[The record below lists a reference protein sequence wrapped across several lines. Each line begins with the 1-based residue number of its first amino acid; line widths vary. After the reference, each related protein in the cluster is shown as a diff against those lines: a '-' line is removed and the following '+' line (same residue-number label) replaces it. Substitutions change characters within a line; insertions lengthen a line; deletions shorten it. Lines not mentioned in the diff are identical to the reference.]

1 LTASAQKT
9 EYWRLLRGGGGLQ
22 PGPEI
27 NPYAAP
33 TEAAD
38 GGYSFDSAGTWRLA
52 TLSQRWWGAT
62 LDGLFYVLTA
72 IPAVVVASL
81 VRDAN
86 EPKVAILI
94 VVVLVTFVPL
104 AIYQMVLTART
115 GQSLGKKIIKTRI
128 VKLDGSA
135 PGFMHGVF
143 LRSWVTGLLGAIPYL
158 GTLVSLADL
167 LMIFRSDRRML
178 HDHIAG
184 TNVIQAL

>member
-1 LTASAQKT
+1 
-9 EYWRLLRGGGGLQ
+9 LQ
-22 PGPEI
+22 QGPDI

-38 GGYSFDSAGTWRLA
+38 GGYSFADAGAWRLA

-62 LDGLFYVLTA
+62 LDGLFYVLTV
-72 IPAVVVASL
+72 IPAAVAASL
-81 VRDAN
+81 AGEASDA
-86 EPKVAILI
+86 KFAIMG

-104 AIYQMVLTART
+104 AIYQMVLTSRT
-115 GQSLGKKIIKTRI
+115 GQSLGKRIVKTRI
-128 VKLDGSA
+128 VKLDGSP

-143 LRSWVTGLLGAIPYL
+143 LRTWVTGLLGAIPYL